1 MKVKHLFI
9 SIIVAAFLS
18 SAVSIDKTIAVGKNA
33 PKIETIDGTNV
44 GNDANFQNKTKV
56 VSFWN
61 PKNASSRIANR
72 NLSRQYD
79 GNSNYDIEFISICTD
94 SDEAL
99 MNEVVKIDGLNKA
112 NNYAYSEISP
122 RVFKDFNVEEN
133 PKAFKISS
141 EGKILEIL

>member
-1 MKVKHLFI
+1 M
-9 SIIVAAFLS
+9 AAFLS

-44 GNDANFQNKTKV
+44 GNDANFQNKTKL

-72 NLSRQYD
+72 NLSRLYD
-79 GNSNYDIEFISICTD
+79 GNSDDIEFISICTD

-99 MNEVVKIDGLNKA
+99 MNEVIKIDGMTKH
-112 NNYAYSEISP
+112 NNYSYSQISP
-122 RVFKDFNVEEN
+122 RVFKDYDVETN
-133 PKAFKISS
+133 PKAFMISP
-141 EGKILEIL
+141 EGKITSIL

>member
-9 SIIVAAFLS
+9 SMIAAAFLS
-18 SAVSIDKTIAVGKNA
+18 SAVSIDKTLAVGKNA
-33 PKIETIDGTNV
+33 PKIETINGTNV
-44 GNDANFQNKTKV
+44 GNDANFQNKTKL

-72 NLSRQYD
+72 NLSRLYD
-79 GNSNYDIEFISICTD
+79 GNSDDIEFISICTD

-99 MNEVVKIDGLNKA
+99 MNEVIKIDGLNQA

-122 RVFKDFNVEEN
+122 RVFKDFEAKEN
-133 PKAFKISS
+133 PRAFKISS
-141 EGKILEIL
+141 NGKILEIL